1 MTHREPHPVR
11 DVSTGDPRVRL
22 RVALPMLLAA
32 LGYFAVIHRTIG
44 LRPEHIALVLVFIA
58 GLLAHPASARL
69 MRALGIFLVF
79 GILYDSLKIIPN
91 YQVAPVDIEGLY
103 RLELSLFG
111 IPSGTSMMTPNEY
124 LHANATPLLDL
135 IAGLF
140 YLNWVSVPIA
150 FGIYLY
156 VVNKR
161 RYIQYGLAFLLVN
174 ILGFI
179 VYYLHPAAPPWYV
192 AQHGFVVQHG
202 LPGSA
207 ADLARFDALIGI
219 DVFQAIYTRN
229 SNIFAAL
236 PSLHSAYPVV
246 VLWYATQQLRRK
258 HRRVYY
264 AVFMTGIWFAA
275 VYSGHHYVIDVVLGI
290 VVALA
295 GIIGFEYGL
304 MRIPAVAR
312 GLDRYARAITR
323 PPIAHFPDTSPMP
336 PSPRP

>member
-1 MTHREPHPVR
+1 MTHRDKTAELAEPVDQR
-11 DVSTGDPRVRL
+11 RRRPRA
-22 RVALPMLLAA
+22 ALLMLLAA
-32 LGYFAVIHRTIG
+32 LAYFTTIQLTIG
-44 LRPEHIALVLVFIA
+44 VRPEHIVLVAVFIA
-58 GLLAHPASARL
+58 GLLAHPSSARL
-69 MRALGIFLVF
+69 MRAMAIFLVF

-103 RLELSLFG
+103 RLELRLFG
-111 IPSGTSMMTPNEY
+111 IPSGGSMLTPNEY

-150 FGIYLY
+150 FGIFLF

-161 RYIQYGLAFLLVN
+161 RYIQYGVAFLLVN

-192 AQHGFVVQHG
+192 AQHGFALQHG

-229 SNIFAAL
+229 SNIFAAV

-246 VLWYATQQLRRK
+246 VLWYAAKQLRRK
-258 HRRVYY
+258 HRCMYY
-264 AVFMTGIWFAA
+264 AVFMMGIWFAA
-275 VYSGHHYVIDVVLGI
+275 VYSGHHYVVDVVLGI

-295 GIIGFEYGL
+295 GIVGFEYGL
-304 MRIPAVAR
+304 LRIPAVAH

-323 PPIAHFPDTSPMP
+323 PPATAPAR
-336 PSPRP
+336 PSLRI